1 MSLDQASSMA
11 FQSQIQDTMD
21 DYLYS
26 LRRAGGM
33 GEVDED
39 YAREMLHAREGVYIP
54 PSVRE

>member
-1 MSLDQASSMA
+1 MSLDQASSTA
-11 FQSQIQDTMD
+11 VQSQIQDTMD

-39 YAREMLHAREGVYIP
+39 YAREMLRAREEVFIR